1 MAVGDAMMLEREVL
15 SLHQT
20 SISHTIH
27 HNDRALLL
35 KEDGLML
42 DEEGKAEEALAALAD
57 LAASGGGN
65 QDGGEVEDG
74 EEEEEDDDML
84 IPEDLLQEDDNEG
97 QKEEEEEQ
105 EEYTGPV
112 VVEYE
117 HDVAMP
123 SLMTGEQ
130 FEAAMEAQFLQPHR
144 VSTQA
149 RKALTRKRTRK
160 GVDAN
165 ADNDALVLFA
175 LLRPHPTR
183 WYVWGRSR
191 ICRCVLGKAAF
202 IRLTILPFP
211 FYTGRWCLEAAQAN
225 FFLTEQGLC
234 VSIYVTLSLSCRRP

>member
-1 MAVGDAMMLEREVL
+1 VWSEGFDFGKQPRKCRRKNLAVGDAMMHERGVL

-42 DEEGKAEEALAALAD
+42 DDEEEAEEALAALAD
-57 LAASGGGN
+57 LASSGGGN

-74 EEEEEDDDML
+74 EEEEEDDML

-97 QKEEEEEQ
+97 QKDEEGEEEQ

-183 WYVWGRSR
+183 WYGVGF
-191 ICRCVLGKAAF
+191 VV
-202 IRLTILPFP
+202 
-211 FYTGRWCLEAAQAN
+211 
-225 FFLTEQGLC
+225 
-234 VSIYVTLSLSCRRP
+234 VSWVTLRLFVSPSSLFLSILAGGAWRPRRPISS